1 MNQQEQAR
9 IKVLNSILECQLPIA
24 QAAEIMGVSERHAKR
39 LLAAYR
45 RDGPAALSH
54 GNRGR
59 RPHNAV
65 PESTAAA
72 VVILAGEKYAG
83 FNHSH
88 LTEALAEREGIHLSH
103 QTVSRLLNR
112 SGLASARRHRPPKH
126 RVRRERMPQEAMLVQ
141 INGSQHPWLEERG
154 PRFVLLLAV
163 YDATGAVAQA
173 VFRPSEDTRGYLEA
187 LIRQW
192 RIPLAQYSD
201 RHAAFKYN
209 ARQGSVLFES
219 TQFAQVAQEL
229 GNRQIFAL
237 SPQAKGRVERMAA
250 TFQDWLV
257 TELRLAG
264 AATMDQ
270 ASQVLRD
277 FLPRFNNQFAVASEH
292 PETAYRPVPAGLSL
306 TETISLKH
314 TRKVARDNTVKYHW
328 RVLLLLPGRELP
340 RYAGLQVEV
349 LELADR
355 DLMVKYQGEPIEFH
369 ESPQPL
375 SSLWGAVIPRSLDSQ
390 PQQVPGRPAKGHLH
404 GHLNEAQ
411 RKLLAE
417 LESSGEQQDRVES
430 VTDKGRATKGKP
442 VRHQLHRTPTPT
454 QQARWEAVQQA
465 KGKGLSQRAIARKL
479 GISRVT
485 ARKYAL
491 AESPPTNLLSARERA
506 RADAMAGSLVA
517 AD

>member
-1 MNQQEQAR
+1 MGHLEIQSTDHFEGMAASHPKGQTRAEAAHIHHRSHPMRDLTLNQQEQAR
-9 IKVLNSILECQLPIA
+9 IKVLNSILEYQLPIA

-54 GNRGR
+54 GNWGR

-65 PESTAAA
+65 PEATAGA

-88 LTEALAEREGIHLSH
+88 LTEALAEREGIHLSR

-112 SGLASARRHRPPKH
+112 SGLTSARRHRPPKH
-126 RVRRERMPQEAMLVQ
+126 RVRRERMPQEGMLLQ
-141 INGSQHPWLEERG
+141 IDGSHHHWLEERG

-173 VFRPSEDTRGYLEA
+173 VFRPSEDTRGYLALLEA

-192 RIPLAQYSD
+192 GIPLALYSD

-219 TQFAQVAQEL
+219 TQFAQVAREL

-264 AATMDQ
+264 ATDIGQ
-270 ASQVLRD
+270 ANELLQE
-277 FLPRFNNQFAVASEH
+277 FLPGST
-292 PETAYRPVPAGLSL
+292 PS
-306 TETISLKH
+306 
-314 TRKVARDNTVKYHW
+314 
-328 RVLLLLPGRELP
+328 
-340 RYAGLQVEV
+340 
-349 LELADR
+349 
-355 DLMVKYQGEPIEFH
+355 
-369 ESPQPL
+369 SP
-375 SSLWGAVIPRSLDSQ
+375 WPRSSRTRLTAGARRTVFHRDHQSQ
-390 PQQVPGRPAKGHLH
+390 AHPQGGPGQHGQIPLEGPAT
-404 GHLNEAQ
+404 A
-411 RKLLAE
+411 
-417 LESSGEQQDRVES
+417 
-430 VTDKGRATKGKP
+430 
-442 VRHQLHRTPTPT
+442 
-454 QQARWEAVQQA
+454 
-465 KGKGLSQRAIARKL
+465 ARKGAAQL
-479 GISRVT
+479 LR
-485 ARKYAL
+485 
-491 AESPPTNLLSARERA
+491 SPGGGPG
-506 RADAMAGSLVA
+506 AGRR
-517 AD
+517 